1 MEDVEAFALRQ
12 ARKGDR
18 VPPRVAVDGG
28 DPTGA
33 VVSEAKGL
41 DVVERVD
48 ALDVA
53 RSPGAG
59 LVERRDVEA
68 DAHQAASR

>member
-1 MEDVEAFALRQ
+1 MEDVEPLALRQ
-12 ARKGDR
+12 AREGDG
-18 VPPRVAVDGG
+18 VPPRVAVDGR
-28 DPTGA
+28 DPAGA
-33 VVSEAKGL
+33 AVAEANEL

-53 RSPGAG
+53 RRAGAG